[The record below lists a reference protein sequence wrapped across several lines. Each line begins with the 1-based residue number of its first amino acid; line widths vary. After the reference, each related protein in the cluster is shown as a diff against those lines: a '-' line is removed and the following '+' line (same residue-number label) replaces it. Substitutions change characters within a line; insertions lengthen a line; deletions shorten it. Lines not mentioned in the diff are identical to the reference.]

1 MDMGQIARFLR
12 REILKGDYPSCGF
25 APWTGL
31 SGHMPRSKPLMRTGP

>member
-25 APWTGL
+25 AP
-31 SGHMPRSKPLMRTGP
+31 